1 MKYAITLASFRKIE
15 PIEDTLSTLAKQ
27 GYDAIEMFGEPNE
40 VDAKKLLQSLGSYNL
55 SVCGITGMWG
65 SISSD
70 GWKRR
75 LLSNDPT
82 LVHASEKYVIDC
94 LKLCNILGGQEM
106 NVCLFAD
113 DIQGIDRTHRII
125 SAKEKE
131 LFAAKAIPI
140 MKCLCRKA
148 ADYGI
153 QLVLEPL
160 NRYSTPYCATAK
172 DAIAIVEQVES
183 LGVLLDTFHMNIEE
197 DSFKEAIES
206 SGKFLRHTHF
216 ADNNRKMPG
225 FAHIDFFTIVKSLDE
240 IGYNG
245 YFSFEP
251 NIADKNYVYATKYG
265 LDFVK
270 RIVELQDRSSSGS
283 FSHS

>member
-15 PIEDTLSTLAKQ
+15 PIENTLAMLAKQ
-27 GYDAIEMFGEPNE
+27 GYDAIEMFGEPSE
-40 VDAKKLLQSLGSYNL
+40 VDAKKLLDSLRSYSL
-55 SVCGITGMWG
+55 SVCGVTGMWG

-75 LLSNDPT
+75 LLSSDP
-82 LVHASEKYVIDC
+82 VIRQASEQYVIDC
-94 LKLCNILGGQEM
+94 LKLCNILGGHEM

-113 DIQGIDRTHRII
+113 DIQRVDRTHKII
-125 SAKEKE
+125 SANEKE
-131 LFAAKAIPI
+131 LFAAKAVPI
-140 MKCLCRKA
+140 MRRLSRKA

-160 NRYSTPYCATAK
+160 NRYSTPYCTTAK
-172 DAIAIVEQVES
+172 DAIAIAQQVES

-197 DSFKEAIES
+197 DLFKDTVQS
-206 SGKFLRHTHF
+206 SRKFLRHMHF

-225 FAHIDFFTIVKSLDE
+225 FAHIDFSTIVESLNE

-245 YFSFEP
+245 YISFEP
-251 NIADKNYVYATKYG
+251 NIADRNYELATKFG

-270 RIVELQDRSSSGS
+270 RIVQQYQDK
-283 FSHS
+283 

>member
-15 PIEDTLSTLAKQ
+15 PIEDTLATLVKQ

-40 VDAKKLLQSLGSYNL
+40 VDTKKLLDSLNSYGL
-55 SVCGITGMWG
+55 SVCGVTGMWG

-70 GWKRR
+70 GWKRK
-75 LLSNDPT
+75 LLSSDPM
-82 LVHASEKYVIDC
+82 LVQGSEQYVIDC
-94 LKLCNILGGQEM
+94 LEMCNVLGGHEM

-113 DIQGIDRTHRII
+113 DMLGVDRTHRII
-125 SAKEKE
+125 SANEKE

-140 MKCLCRKA
+140 MKRLCRKA
-148 ADYGI
+148 EDYGI

-172 DAIAIVEQVES
+172 DAITIAQQVDS

-197 DSFKEAIES
+197 DLFNDAIQS
-206 SGKFLRHTHF
+206 SSKLLRHMHF

-225 FAHIDFFTIVKSLDE
+225 FAHIDFSTIVKSLIE
-240 IGYNG
+240 IGYDG
-245 YFSFEP
+245 YISFEP
-251 NIADKNYVYATKYG
+251 NVPDKNYEHATRYG

-270 RIVELQDRSSSGS
+270 RIVKLQDKSTSS
-283 FSHS
+283 

>member
-15 PIEDTLSTLAKQ
+15 PIEDTLAVLTKQ
-27 GYDAIEMFGEPNE
+27 GYDAIEMFGEPTE
-40 VDAKKLLQSLGSYNL
+40 VDRKKLLDSLKSYSL
-55 SVCGITGMWG
+55 AVCGVTGMWG

-75 LLSNDPT
+75 LLSSDPS
-82 LVHASEKYVIDC
+82 LVEASEQYVIDC
-94 LKLCNILGGQEM
+94 LKLCNTLGGHEM

-113 DIQGIDRTHRII
+113 DIKGVDKTHSII
-125 SAKEKE
+125 SANEKE
-131 LFAAKAIPI
+131 LFAAKAVPI
-140 MKCLCRKA
+140 MKSLCKSA
-148 ADYGI
+148 VDYGI

-172 DAIAIVEQVES
+172 DAIAITQQVDS

-197 DSFKEAIES
+197 DLFKEAIQS
-206 SGKFLRHTHF
+206 SRKFLRHMHF

-225 FAHIDFFTIVKSLDE
+225 FAHIDFSTIVKSL
-240 IGYNG
+240 NG
-245 YFSFEP
+245 IDYDGFISFEP
-251 NIADKNYVYATKYG
+251 NIADKNYVHAIKYG

-270 RIVELQDRSSSGS
+270 RMVEARN
-283 FSHS
+283 